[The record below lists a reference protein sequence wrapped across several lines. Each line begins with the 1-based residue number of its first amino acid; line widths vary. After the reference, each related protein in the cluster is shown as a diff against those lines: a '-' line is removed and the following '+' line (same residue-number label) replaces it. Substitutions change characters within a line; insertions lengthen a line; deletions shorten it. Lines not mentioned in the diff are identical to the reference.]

1 MKTEGVLILILL
13 IIIGAFLIYSTCKIA
28 ELVQMSREQLRN
40 IKTQIQLVDSKTVN
54 IDSRLTTMKLEMEDF
69 FKKQQENKKQ
79 ENKKMKI
86 KNMIS
91 NKNDADIRKKC
102 QDILYA
108 NAVNAAAYSIIFP
121 KDKDGKSAKEL
132 LKLVDGGLYA
142 IEFEI
147 EDKSYWG
154 VLVDN
159 GEGEETNG
167 NSKM

>member
-1 MKTEGVLILILL
+1 MKIEGILILILL
-13 IIIGAFLIYSTCKIA
+13 IIIGTFLIYATCKIA

-40 IKTQIQLVDSKTVN
+40 MKTQIQLVDSKTVN
-54 IDSRLTTMKLEMEDF
+54 IYGRLTTMKLEMEDF
-69 FKKQQENKKQ
+69 LKKQQ

-91 NKNDADIRKKC
+91 NKNDVDLRKKC

-108 NAVNAAAYSIIFP
+108 NVVNAAAYSIIFP
-121 KDKDGKSAKEL
+121 KDKDEKSAKEL
-132 LKLVDGGLYA
+132 LKLIDGGLYA

-154 VLVDN
+154 VLIDN
-159 GEGEETNG
+159 EEGEKIDG
-167 NSKM
+167 NSKV

>member
-1 MKTEGVLILILL
+1 MKIEGVLILILL
-13 IIIGAFLIYSTCKIA
+13 IIIGTFLIYATCKIA

-54 IDSRLTTMKLEMEDF
+54 IYGRLTTMKLEMEDF
-69 FKKQQENKKQ
+69 FKKQQENKK
-79 ENKKMKI
+79 MKI

-91 NKNDADIRKKC
+91 NKGDADIRKKC

-108 NAVNAAAYSIIFP
+108 NVVNAAAYSIIFP
-121 KDKDGKSAKEL
+121 KDKDEKSAKEL

-147 EDKSYWG
+147 GNKSYWG
-154 VLVDN
+154 VLIDN
-159 GEGEETNG
+159 GEGEEING
-167 NSKM
+167 NSKV

>member
-1 MKTEGVLILILL
+1 MKPQGVLILMLFIF
-13 IIIGAFLIYSTCKIA
+13 IGAFLVYATCKIA
-28 ELVQMSREQLRN
+28 ELVQMSRKQIRN
-40 IKTQIQLVDSKTVN
+40 IKTQIQLVDSKITN
-54 IDSRLTTMKLEMEDF
+54 TYNRLTTTKLEIKDF
-69 FKKQQENKKQ
+69 LQKQQ

-91 NKNDADIRKKC
+91 NKGDVELRKKC

-108 NAVNAAAYSIIFP
+108 NVVNTAAYSIIFP
-121 KDKDGKSAKEL
+121 KDKDEKSAKEL
-132 LKLVDGGLYA
+132 LGLVDGGLYA

>member
-13 IIIGAFLIYSTCKIA
+13 IIIGAFLIYATCKIA
-28 ELVQMSREQLRN
+28 ELVQMSREQIRN

-54 IDSRLTTMKLEMEDF
+54 IYNRLTTTKLEIEDF
-69 FKKQQENKKQ
+69 LQKQQ

-91 NKNDADIRKKC
+91 NKGDAELRKKC

-108 NAVNAAAYSIIFP
+108 NVVNAAAYSIIFP
-121 KDKDGKSAKEL
+121 KDKDEKSAKEL
-132 LKLVDGGLYA
+132 LELVDGGLYA

-154 VLVDN
+154 VLIDN
-159 GEGEETNG
+159 GEGEKING
-167 NSKM
+167 NSKV